1 MYFVKTSDDINLA
14 VYDYNP
20 KGKKTVL
27 LIHGWPLSHLM
38 YEYQLEMLISC
49 GYRVIPMDLRGF
61 GNSDVPAG
69 GYCYDQ
75 MAEDIYKVVCAL

>member
-38 YEYQLEMLISC
+38 YEYQLEKMCIRDSPYVP
-49 GYRVIPMDLRGF
+49 GYGLFVFRNQREAPPQGS
-61 GNSDVPAG
+61 N
-69 GYCYDQ
+69 
-75 MAEDIYKVVCAL
+75 

>member
-49 GYRVIPMDLRGF
+49 GYRVITHGF
-61 GNSDVPAG
+61 
-69 GYCYDQ
+69 
-75 MAEDIYKVVCAL
+75 EEALGIPTVACRRLPL

>member
-49 GYRVIPMDLRGF
+49 GYRVITMDFERLWKFRG
-61 GNSDVPAG
+61 AG
-69 GYCYDQ
+69 RR
-75 MAEDIYKVVCAL
+75 LLL